1 MSRFLNRNLEHPKV
15 QNKHKNFLIRS
26 LGRCIGNV
34 VMHKLLLEYTNKPES
49 KGFIKNEIKEYSS
62 DAFEKAQEFNWNV
75 EDKEEIKELAIE
87 RVKNLSEGYKDVVY
101 TDEKM
106 EKFIDETIEEMML

>member
-1 MSRFLNRNLEHPKV
+1 MG
-15 QNKHKNFLIRS
+15 KNNIIKS

-49 KGFIKNEIKEYSS
+49 KNFIKSEIKEYSA
-62 DAFEKAQEFNWNV
+62 DAFEKAQEFNWNA
-75 EDKEEIKELAIE
+75 EDKEEIKEIAIE
-87 RVKNLSEGYKDVVY
+87 RVKNLGEGYKDVAY
-101 TDEKM
+101 TNERM